1 MNSQVQQVILY
12 TGVTQEE
19 AEKAVKLYP
28 ENVIDAIASLTVIPQ
43 ISGTKHIPPP
53 PKIDDGH
60 DEETRE
66 RIRQGRIL
74 ADLLTFAPQN
84 DLRGKASHYPV
95 KEAQTAVVQQT
106 TSPADQPSSSTSQ

>member
-1 MNSQVQQVILY
+1 MF
-12 TGVTQEE
+12 TGATHEE
-19 AEKAVKLYP
+19 AENALKLHD
-28 ENVIDAIASLTVIPQ
+28 NSVIDAIASMTVIPP

-60 DEETRE
+60 DDATRE

-74 ADLLTFAPQN
+74 ADILTFAPQN

-95 KEAQTAVVQQT
+95 KEEQTASEECKQPLAVQPPPSC
-106 TSPADQPSSSTSQ
+106 SP

>member
-1 MNSQVQQVILY
+1 MY
-12 TGVTQEE
+12 TGVTQDE

-28 ENVIDAIASLTVIPQ
+28 DSVIDAIASLTVIPQ

-84 DLRGKASHYPV
+84 DLRGKASHYPA
-95 KEAQTAVVQQT
+95 KEEQNAGAQKT
-106 TSPADQPSSSTSQ
+106 TSPVAQPSALSSQ